1 LERLARLF
9 SLNKIFTLYRMVCII
24 NPLTNRAVRTDTKL
38 GKRLVNLADDIEGEI
53 KAEGI
58 IKAAAKRAVKQK
70 AIKNVKEASS
80 KLRVAIRRTEVEQS
94 ASKNKKAGEKISAV
108 VKRALVKKEQAKAGV
123 DIKEPAK
130 KEPAKKAPAKKAP
143 PKKANPAPAP
153 MGAAGGDDNKYKYL
167 DVLDDENLGLALM
180 HYYRKNYKGDN
191 PWTSFLAKPRSSLLY
206 TIKKNDIKLS
216 VKKPLD
222 AQPKG
227 DELNPDE
234 IKRLKFKREMMELY
248 KKK

>member
-1 LERLARLF
+1 
-9 SLNKIFTLYRMVCII
+9 MVCII
-24 NPLTNRAVRTDTKL
+24 NPITNRAVRTDTKL
-38 GKRLVNLADDIEGEI
+38 GKKLVKLADDIEDEI
-53 KAEGI
+53 KAENK
-58 IKAAAKRAVKQK
+58 IKAAAKRALKQK
-70 AIKNVKEASS
+70 EFKNVKQASS
-80 KLRVAIRRTEVEQS
+80 KLRVAIRRTEVDKA
-94 ASKNKKAGEKISAV
+94 ASDNKKAGEKLTAV
-108 VKRALVKKEQAKAGV
+108 IKRALVKKKPAEAAEAGA
-123 DIKEPAK
+123 DIREPK
-130 KEPAKKAPAKKAP
+130 PVKKATTKKATT
-143 PKKANPAPAP
+143 KTAPAPTP
-153 MGAAGGDDNKYKYL
+153 MGAAGGNNDKYKYL
-167 DVLDDENLGLALM
+167 DVLDDDELGFAMM

-191 PWTSFLAKPRSSLLY
+191 PWTSFLAKPRSSLMY

>member
-1 LERLARLF
+1 
-9 SLNKIFTLYRMVCII
+9 MVCII

-70 AIKNVKEASS
+70 EFKNVKQASS
-80 KLRVAIRRTEVEQS
+80 KLRVAIRRAEVDKA
-94 ASKNKKAGEKISAV
+94 ASDNKKAGEKLTAV
-108 VKRALVKKEQAKAGV
+108 IKRALVNKRKQPAEAGV
-123 DIKEPAK
+123 DIREPK
-130 KEPAKKAPAKKAP
+130 PVKKATKTTTKKATT
-143 PKKANPAPAP
+143 KTAPAPTP

-167 DVLDDENLGLALM
+167 DVLDDDELGFALM

-234 IKRLKFKREMMELY
+234 IKKLKFKKEMMELY

>member
-1 LERLARLF
+1 
-9 SLNKIFTLYRMVCII
+9 MVCII
-24 NPLTNRAVRTDTKL
+24 NPISNRAVRTDTKL
-38 GKRLVNLADDIEGEI
+38 GKKLVKLADDIEDEI
-53 KAEGI
+53 KAENK
-58 IKAAAKRAVKQK
+58 IKAVAKRALKQK
-70 AIKNVKEASS
+70 EFKNVKEASS
-80 KLRVAIRRTEVEQS
+80 KLRVAIRRAEVDKA
-94 ASKNKKAGEKISAV
+94 ASDNKKAGEKLTAV
-108 VKRALVKKEQAKAGV
+108 IKRALVNKKKQPAEAGV
-123 DIKEPAK
+123 DIREPK
-130 KEPAKKAPAKKAP
+130 KEPKKATTKKATT
-143 PKKANPAPAP
+143 KTAPAPTP
-153 MGAAGGDDNKYKYL
+153 MGAAGGNNDKYKYL
-167 DVLDDENLGLALM
+167 DVLDDDELGFAMM

-191 PWTSFLAKPRSSLLY
+191 PWTSFLAKPRSSLMY

>member
-1 LERLARLF
+1 
-9 SLNKIFTLYRMVCII
+9 MVCII
-24 NPLTNRAVRTDTKL
+24 NPITNRAVRTDTKL
-38 GKRLVNLADDIEGEI
+38 GKKLVNLADQLDNEF
-53 KAEGI
+53 KAENI

-80 KLRVAIRRTEVEQS
+80 KLRVAIRRAEVDKA
-94 ASKNKKAGEKISAV
+94 ASDNKKAGEKLTAV
-108 VKRALVKKEQAKAGV
+108 IKRALVNKRKQPAEAGV
-123 DIKEPAK
+123 DIREPK
-130 KEPAKKAPAKKAP
+130 PVKKATTKKA
-143 PKKANPAPAP
+143 KTATKTAPAPTP
-153 MGAAGGDDNKYKYL
+153 MGAAGGNNDKYKYL
-167 DVLDDENLGLALM
+167 DVLDDDELGFAMM

-191 PWTSFLAKPRSSLLY
+191 TWTSFLAKPRSSLLY